1 MRLKP
6 TSVASVRG
14 ITYLLMTLLPAV
26 AFSGAMFARPD
37 SDSGDARKLI
47 AEGGG
52 TTIIQGGTGAAGG
65 FTPVLTTIA
74 FHAES
79 HDETVTGGFECLARR
94 PEAITGGT
102 TGSAQFTVNIMYVT
116 GQITGAVINGR
127 TATLTGTANITGL
140 GAGKDVPFTFE
151 VRRGGPGAK
160 SVLKVDSLPGVVF
173 DEILIEGAFQVLPN
187 SHKR

>member
-1 MRLKP
+1 MPLKL
-6 TSVASVRG
+6 TSVASVRR
-14 ITYLLMTLLPAV
+14 IRCLLMTLLPAV
-26 AFSGAMFARPD
+26 AFSGAIFARSD

-79 HDETVTGGFECLARR
+79 HDETVTGGFECLARK
-94 PEAITGGT
+94 PEAGTGA
-102 TGSAQFTVNIMYVT
+102 GSAHFTVNVMYVT
-116 GQITGAVINGR
+116 GQVTGAVINGR
-127 TATLTGTANITGL
+127 TATLSGTANINGL

-151 VRRGGPGAK
+151 VRKGGPGAK

-187 SHKR
+187 TRKR